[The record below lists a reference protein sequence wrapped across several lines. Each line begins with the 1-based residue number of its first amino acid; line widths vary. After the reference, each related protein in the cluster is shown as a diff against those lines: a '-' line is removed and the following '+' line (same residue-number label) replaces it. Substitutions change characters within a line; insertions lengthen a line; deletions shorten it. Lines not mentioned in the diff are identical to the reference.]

1 MRAICILFAFAIAVG
16 AVTLTEEQAP
26 QGVLNPTAGP
36 RLITAIIDCTPE
48 KRTAVSTLV
57 VYFKAIYLRTDAGG
71 CLTCSGGLLR

>member
-1 MRAICILFAFAIAVG
+1 MRAICILFACAIAVG

-48 KRTAVSTLV
+48 KRTAVSTWLCTSRPSIFELMPGAV
-57 VYFKAIYLRTDAGG
+57 
-71 CLTCSGGLLR
+71 